1 MHFPSHSTLRYTPKR
16 NSCTLTGRDA
26 YKHIYKQRCLQER
39 NLWNNPMP
47 IIRKV
52 AEETGYIHTVEYDI
66 AVEITDR
73 PKEKWGNFKFR
84 TNNIISQVIID

>member
-1 MHFPSHSTLRYTPKR
+1 
-16 NSCTLTGRDA
+16 
-26 YKHIYKQRCLQER
+26 
-39 NLWNNPMP
+39 MP
-47 IIRKV
+47 VIRKV

-73 PKEKWGNFKFR
+73 QKEKWGNFKFR